1 MKGKISKQQWKY
13 IFNIS
18 ILVLVTIT
26 AFAFI
31 LKDNPK
37 EIFKMLSRC
46 DIKYLFISIGIMI
59 LVYLTEGLI
68 LTIFARLYRRDYPY
82 YKGVLNCLIGVF
94 FSGITPSNS
103 GGQFAQAYTFS
114 KQKIKVTNAASIL
127 FMHFIV
133 YQIVLVVFGAF
144 VMIFKFGE
152 MRKITTA
159 INILGINFDI
169 ISLSVIGFVCN
180 CLVIVGLFFL
190 ALSEWFHRIVI
201 KYGVSLAHKF
211 HIIKD
216 KEKKILEINT
226 KVETF
231 RIEFKRL
238 VSNWWVLLSSAFLFL
253 VKMCLISSIPY
264 FIAKSMHVQ
273 FAYDN
278 SLLNFINTIAMTQFT
293 TTITG
298 MVPIPGASG
307 ASELVF
313 QLMFAKFFVDCP
325 QSTISAII
333 IIWRGVTFYLG
344 LIIGCITF
352 FAYHEKPSSSEAF
365 KGDPRRTLLELQVIN
380 VGNEKTKTIELAA
393 LSTPSSKME
402 PELLTVEE
410 IEKHFEE
417 VRKDLENIL
426 ERNDKAVNKE
436 NRKKK
441 RASSSTSKKNKQNNK
456 TTVVNIVQD
465 KDQEEK
471 VESSTSKNEET
482 TIDNSEE

>member
-190 ALSEWFHRIVI
+190 ALSEWCHRIVI

-238 VSNWWVLLSSAFLFL
+238 VSLFL
-253 VKMCLISSIPY
+253 MM
-264 FIAKSMHVQ
+264 F
-273 FAYDN
+273 YD
-278 SLLNFINTIAMTQFT
+278 
-293 TTITG
+293 
-298 MVPIPGASG
+298 
-307 ASELVF
+307 VF
-313 QLMFAKFFVDCP
+313 
-325 QSTISAII
+325 
-333 IIWRGVTFYLG
+333 R
-344 LIIGCITF
+344 
-352 FAYHEKPSSSEAF
+352 
-365 KGDPRRTLLELQVIN
+365 
-380 VGNEKTKTIELAA
+380 
-393 LSTPSSKME
+393 
-402 PELLTVEE
+402 VEE
-410 IEKHFEE
+410 Y
-417 VRKDLENIL
+417 LL
-426 ERNDKAVNKE
+426 
-436 NRKKK
+436 
-441 RASSSTSKKNKQNNK
+441 
-456 TTVVNIVQD
+456 
-465 KDQEEK
+465 
-471 VESSTSKNEET
+471 
-482 TIDNSEE
+482 

>member
-13 IFNIS
+13 IFNVS
-18 ILVLVTIT
+18 VLVLVTIT

-37 EIFKMLSRC
+37 EVFRILGKC
-46 DIKYLFISIGIMI
+46 DIKYLLMGIGAMI
-59 LVYLTEGLI
+59 IVYLVEGLI
-68 LTIFARLYRRDYPY
+68 LTIFARLYKRDYPY
-82 YKGVLNCLIGVF
+82 YKGVLNGLIGVF

-133 YQIVLVVFGAF
+133 YQIVLVLFGAF
-144 VMIFKFGE
+144 VMIFKFNE

-169 ISLSVIGFVCN
+169 ISLSVLGFICN

-190 ALSEWFHRIVI
+190 ALSEWFHKIVI

-238 VSNWWVLLSSAFLFL
+238 VSNWWVLLSCAVLFL
-253 VKMCLISSIPY
+253 IKMCLSSSVPY
-264 FIAKSMHVQ
+264 FVAKSMHVQ
-273 FAYDN
+273 FAFDSTWKN
-278 SLLNFINTIAMTQFT
+278 IINTVSMTQFT

-313 QLMFAKFFVDCP
+313 QLMFANFFVDCP
-325 QSTISAII
+325 QTTMSAII
-333 IIWRGVTFYLG
+333 LIWRGATFYLG
-344 LIIGCITF
+344 LIIGCIVF
-352 FAYHEKPSSSEAF
+352 FAYHERASSSEAF

-393 LSTPSSKME
+393 LSTPTNRMD

-417 VRKDLENIL
+417 VRKDLEHIL

-436 NRKKK
+436 NRKRK
-441 RASSSTSKKNKQNNK
+441 RKATSKNK
-456 TTVVNIVQD
+456 TTVVNI
-465 KDQEEK
+465 
-471 VESSTSKNEET
+471 
-482 TIDNSEE
+482 IDNEKKENELNQESIDNVEQHNDSKSEE